1 MAFLIRIQY
10 FHYQYTLIRINW
22 MRTVLSPYALDANQM
37 LAKLRPYH
45 HELKQLFVANFLM
58 MPWPSFRQIFY
69 AIIRKDAKL
78 LTKIVN
84 VFLLFVFVK
93 AYVYTSTL
101 KPFSQ

>member
-10 FHYQYTLIRINW
+10 FHYQYIMIRISW
-22 MRTVLSPYALDANQM
+22 MRTVLLPYALDANQM
-37 LAKLRPYH
+37 LAKLRPH
-45 HELKQLFVANFLM
+45 HYELKQLFVANFLM
-58 MPWPSFRQIFY
+58 MPWPSFRQIFC
-69 AIIRKDAKL
+69 ATTHKDAKL

>member
-1 MAFLIRIQY
+1 MVFLIRIQY
-10 FHYQYTLIRINW
+10 FHYQNTLIRINW

-45 HELKQLFVANFLM
+45 HELKQLLLRI
-58 MPWPSFRQIFY
+58 MPMLWPSFRQIFY
-69 AIIRKDAKL
+69 ATMRKDAKL

>member
-1 MAFLIRIQY
+1 
-10 FHYQYTLIRINW
+10 
-22 MRTVLSPYALDANQM
+22 MRTVLLPYALDANQM

-45 HELKQLFVANFLM
+45 HKLKQLLLRI
-58 MPWPSFRQIFY
+58 MPMLWPSFRQIFC
-69 AIIRKDAKL
+69 ATTHKDAKL